1 MKIGILLSRF
11 PYPLEKGD
19 KLRAFHQIKVLSKHH
34 EIYLCAIHTNGYFN
48 KEYLKELEPYCT
60 KIEVIALSKFSI
72 AINLLYSLL
81 FTKLPLQVAYFY
93 NRVAKKRIWSFF
105 EKHSIDHLYCQ
116 LIRITE
122 YVRSWNNC
130 PKTIDYMDA
139 LSRGMERRIDKSPFY
154 LKPFVKIETTRLKR
168 YEHFIFPD
176 FNFHTIITEQDRDL
190 IIHGE
195 NERIQ
200 IVRNGVDQDFFRVEK
215 REKAFDI
222 LFTGNMSYPPNVNGV
237 EYLALEIL
245 PEVWKEKPDVTLK
258 IVGATPSPKVQKLAN
273 NNIEVTGWVDDIRKY
288 YNEARIF
295 VAPMLIGTG
304 LQNKLLEAMAMNLP
318 CITTPLANNALKAK
332 ENESILIGNNKEEFK
347 QHILLLLNNKDKA
360 FEVAQKGFEFIKK
373 QYNWEST
380 SIPLLDI
387 LKNKTNGTK
396 GFKRES

>member
-1 MKIGILLSRF
+1 MKLGILISRF

-34 EIYLCAIHTNGYFN
+34 DIYLCAIHTNGLFN

-72 AINLLYSLL
+72 AINLLFSLL

-93 NRVAKKRIWSFF
+93 NRIAKKRIWSFF
-105 EKHSIDHLYCQ
+105 ENHSIDHLYCQ
-116 LIRITE
+116 LIRVTE
-122 YVRSWNNC
+122 YVRNWEQC

-154 LKPFVKIETTRLKR
+154 LKPLVKIETTRLKR
-168 YEHFIFPD
+168 YEHFIFSD
-176 FNFHTIITEQDRDL
+176 FNYHTIITEQDRDL

-195 NERIQ
+195 NERIK
-200 IVRNGVDQDFFRVEK
+200 IVRNGVDQKFFKVKTKEK
-215 REKAFDI
+215 TFDI

-237 EYLALEIL
+237 EYLATEIM
-245 PEVWKEKPDVTLK
+245 PEVWKEMPDVTLK
-258 IVGATPSPKVQKLAN
+258 IVGATPSPRVQKLAN
-273 NNIEVTGWVDDIRKY
+273 QKIEVTGWVDDIRDY

-304 LQNKLLEAMAMNLP
+304 LQNKLLEAMAMDLP
-318 CITTPLANNALKAK
+318 CITSPLANNALKAE
-332 ENESILIGNNKEEFK
+332 ENISILIGHNKEEFK
-347 QHILLLLNNKDKA
+347 EHILLLLRNNAKA
-360 FEVAQKGFEFIKK
+360 SEVSQNGSIFIKN
-373 QYNWEST
+373 QYNWETT

-387 LKNKTNGTK
+387 IKN
-396 GFKRES
+396 